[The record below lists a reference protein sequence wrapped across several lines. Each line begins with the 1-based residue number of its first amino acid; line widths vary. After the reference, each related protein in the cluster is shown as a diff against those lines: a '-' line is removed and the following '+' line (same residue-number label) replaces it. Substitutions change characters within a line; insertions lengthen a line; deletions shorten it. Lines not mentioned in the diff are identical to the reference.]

1 MARRILDFDGTVVA
15 AGGAYPFGDIKD
27 NPSGTR
33 INSKSNSDIQQFFQK
48 LLNSAGI
55 TANSLADNTTNGYQL
70 TEALS
75 TVIGTYAA
83 TYVVSQL
90 GATYDNTKVY
100 VLTGATSRS
109 TDGICLY
116 DGEIYY
122 IEGNGGPVCGGGT
135 TDVLSFQSPMN
146 YTNGLKSIFITCA
159 ASGSGI
165 ADYADVVY
173 YNDWVSGT
181 PTFAA
186 LGGGS
191 ISSTTIVYSKFKTV
205 GKTCNYQLLLSP
217 FTITGTVNT
226 INVSL
231 PFLPNNVFANNSTYF
246 PCVYQEG
253 SSSPMPAYAL
263 TVNGSPSIL
272 QITTGS
278 NFVASANNNLFVN
291 VVFEID

>member
-55 TANSLADNTTNGYQL
+55 TANSLADNNTNGYQL
-70 TEALS
+70 TEAMS
-75 TVIGTYAA
+75 KVIGNHAA
-83 TYVVSQL
+83 QIVRMIVGGS
-90 GATYDNTKVY
+90 YDPTKVY
-100 VLTGATSRS
+100 ILWGCETRA
-109 TDGICLY
+109 DGGYCLY
-116 DGEIYY
+116 DGELWVIG
-122 IEGNGGPVCGGGT
+122 GNTGVPCGGSSV
-135 TDVLSFQSPMN
+135 DVLAFTSPTI
-146 YTNGLKSIFITCA
+146 YTGGVQALQLVCA
-159 ASGSGI
+159 TSGSGI
-165 ADYADVVY
+165 ADFADFIY
-173 YNDWVSGT
+173 LQDWQSGT
-181 PTFAA
+181 PTFSAV
-186 LGGGS
+186 GGGS
-191 ISSTTIVYSKFKTV
+191 VSSTTIVYSKFKTV

-246 PCVYQEG
+246 PCVYKEG
-253 SSSPMPAYAL
+253 SSSPIPAYAL

-278 NFVASANNNLFVN
+278 NFVVSANNNLFVN
-291 VVFEID
+291 VVFEVA